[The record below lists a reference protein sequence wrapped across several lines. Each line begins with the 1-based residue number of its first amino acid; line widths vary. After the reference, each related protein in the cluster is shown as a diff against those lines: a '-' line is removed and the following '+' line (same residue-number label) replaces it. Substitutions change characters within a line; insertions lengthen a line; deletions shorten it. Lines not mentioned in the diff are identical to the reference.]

1 MPTMREVIR
10 ETNRLARM
18 RQGQEVGEFVDIPSI
33 PDSRVCLV
41 PLNEAELT
49 LGLEYAAAKG
59 DSSPDSFSGI
69 QVRSRHAIHSDIWH
83 AAREPSDIHT
93 RVFESIEEMV
103 EQLDP
108 ADIDYLNMHLA
119 ALMNN
124 ASPAMDGLS
133 VDDLDFLGEAWR
145 KITLSELTGRQWAA
159 AKVSLS
165 ILLPELLRGRLSG
178 RTSTDGSTT
187 TSESAESTSGALAS

>member
-10 ETNRLARM
+10 DTNRLARM
-18 RQGQEVGEFVDIPSI
+18 RQGQEVGEYVDIPSI
-33 PDSRVCLV
+33 PESRVCIV

-49 LGLEYAAAKG
+49 LGLEYAATKG
-59 DSSPDSFSGI
+59 DSSPENFSGI

-83 AAREPSDIHT
+83 STREPSDIHT

-108 ADIDYLNMHLA
+108 TDIDYLNMHLA
-119 ALMNN
+119 ALMNY
-124 ASPAMDGLS
+124 ASPAIDGLS
-133 VDDLDFLGEAWR
+133 EADLDFLGEAWR
-145 KITLSELTGRQWAA
+145 KIMLSELTGRQWAA

-165 ILLPELLRGRLSG
+165 ILLPELLQGRLSG
-178 RTSTDGSTT
+178 RISTDGSTT
-187 TSESAESTSGALAS
+187 KNESAASMSGVSES